1 MLFIGTPSVTL
12 AQHCPSSQHPD
23 SISVWR
29 TREVVSGSFAP
40 GYSSWE
46 GGSYPRRATH
56 VQSESPGESDCSQF
70 PGGEWNFCSGLLVAV
85 PRGGAVCSGLCGGG
99 ATPEIGAIHGSASRI
114 FHGHHRPRSRRATV
128 ALALP
133 CIRGF
138 ESGWSGAGRCCCYAE
153 YVYFLL
159 PHLRQG
165 PGP

>member
-1 MLFIGTPSVTL
+1 VWYPKCIPLPSRYSYRERVLFIGTPSVTL

-85 PRGGAVCSGLCGGG
+85 PRAEVSCFSKSHQDAHRCWPHVAVVGVEGQTS
-99 ATPEIGAIHGSASRI
+99 PPGSPIFAASEAQQ
-114 FHGHHRPRSRRATV
+114 HLLGSR
-128 ALALP
+128 
-133 CIRGF
+133 G
-138 ESGWSGAGRCCCYAE
+138 
-153 YVYFLL
+153 
-159 PHLRQG
+159 
-165 PGP
+165 